1 MFMQNCLVFRFKP
14 AMPYSPLEMVVKSV
28 KEFNFSIL
36 QSLSLSLSLSL
47 SIGQSNK
54 ALYDLV
60 VMTRKLPNITTL
72 GS

>member
-36 QSLSLSLSLSL
+36 HSLSLSL

>member
-28 KEFNFSIL
+28 KEFNFTI
-36 QSLSLSLSLSL
+36 SLSLSLSL

>member
-36 QSLSLSLSLSL
+36 HSLSLSLSL

>member
-1 MFMQNCLVFRFKP
+1 MQNCLVFRFKP

-36 QSLSLSLSLSL
+36 HSLSLSL

>member
-1 MFMQNCLVFRFKP
+1 MQNCLVFRFKP

-36 QSLSLSLSLSL
+36 QSLSLSLS
-47 SIGQSNK
+47 IGQSNK

>member
-36 QSLSLSLSLSL
+36 QSLSLSLS
-47 SIGQSNK
+47 IGQSNK